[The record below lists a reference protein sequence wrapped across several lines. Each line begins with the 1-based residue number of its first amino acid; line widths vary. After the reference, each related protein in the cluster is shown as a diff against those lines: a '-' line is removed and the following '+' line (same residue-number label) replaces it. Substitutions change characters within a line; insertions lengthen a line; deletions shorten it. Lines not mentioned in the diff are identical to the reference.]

1 MTKGLE
7 ILSKKKKLLYR
18 ESLKANATEQDR
30 LKYTQYRNHFNT
42 LKRTIKQNYYKT
54 RATDFAKDSKK
65 LWALINEVVGK
76 KKSSGLIIPYITI
89 NGIRTYM
96 PRKIVNEFAQF
107 YSSLGQTLANKIQP
121 GQESIQNYLNKIPM
135 NTKSLV
141 INKTNV
147 KEIETLIKK
156 LPNKTSYGHDSISNI
171 MLKQLSDSI
180 SFPLMIIFNQSIV
193 QGRFPGN
200 MKKAEITPLFKG
212 KESDQVIN
220 YRPISLLVTIS
231 KVLEKIIYKR
241 LYKFINKHDI
251 LYQSQYGFR
260 NKHSCK
266 QAILELT
273 G

>member
-1 MTKGLE
+1 M
-7 ILSKKKKLLYR
+7 
-18 ESLKANATEQDR
+18 
-30 LKYTQYRNHFNT
+30 
-42 LKRTIKQNYYKT
+42 T
-54 RATDFAKDSKK
+54 RATDFAKDSRK

-76 KKSSGLIIPYITI
+76 KKSSGSIIPYITI
-89 NGIRTYM
+89 DGIKTYT
-96 PRKIVNEFAQF
+96 PSEVVNEFAHF
-107 YSSLGQTLANKIQP
+107 YSSLGQMLVNKIQP
-121 GQESIQNYLNKIPM
+121 GRESIQNYLNKIPM

-141 INKTNV
+141 LNETNV
-147 KEIETLIKK
+147 IEIESLIKN
-156 LPNKTSYGHDSISNI
+156 LPNKTSCGHDSISNI
-171 MLKQLSDSI
+171 MLKQLSNSI
-180 SFPLMIIFNQSIV
+180 SFPLMIVFNQSIV
-193 QGRFPGN
+193 QGRFPGK
-200 MKKAEITPLFKG
+200 MKKAKIIPLFKG

-231 KVLEKIIYKR
+231 KILEKIIYKR